1 MAKLLVVEDNLELA
15 TILATWLKAQG
26 YVVDAVHNGEDAMQL
41 LGSFSYDLL
50 ILDWELPGIEGITV
64 CERYRKKGGTSPILF
79 LTGRGDIDSKV
90 MGLESGADDYLA
102 KPFEFPELGARVKS
116 LLRRPGGMVQNVIN
130 APGIS
135 LKVDSHVALVSG
147 KEINLTPREFSLL
160 EFLMR
165 HQNKAYSSKAL
176 LDAVW
181 PLDSALSE
189 DTVRSCMRTLR
200 KKITVD
206 GEDCAIKTLQG
217 YGYVIENKSE
227 SSSS

>member
-1 MAKLLVVEDNLELA
+1 MSKLLVVEDNLELA
-15 TILATWLKAQG
+15 MILSTWLKAQG
-26 YVVDAVHNGEDAMQL
+26 YVVDSVHSGEDAMQL
-41 LGSFSYDLL
+41 LASFAYDLL

-64 CERYRKKGGTSPILF
+64 CERYRKKGGSSPILF
-79 LTGRGDIDSKV
+79 LTGKADIDSKV
-90 MGLESGADDYLA
+90 TGLESGADDYLA

-116 LLRRPGGMVQNVIN
+116 LLRRPGGLVQNVLN
-130 APGIS
+130 VSGVS
-135 LKVDSHVALVSG
+135 LKVDSHMAIVG
-147 KEINLTPREFSLL
+147 DKEISLTPREFSLL

-200 KKITVD
+200 KKISV
-206 GEDCAIKTLQG
+206 GEDCIIKTVQG
-217 YGYVIENKSE
+217 YGYIIENKN
-227 SSSS
+227 

>member
-1 MAKLLVVEDNLELA
+1 MSKLLVVEDNLELA
-15 TILATWLKAQG
+15 MILSTWLKAQG
-26 YVVDAVHNGEDAMQL
+26 YVVDSVHSGEDAMQL
-41 LGSFSYDLL
+41 LASFTYDLL

-64 CERYRKKGGTSPILF
+64 CERYRKKGGSSPILF
-79 LTGRGDIDSKV
+79 LTGKADIDSKV
-90 MGLESGADDYLA
+90 TGLESGADDYLA

-116 LLRRPGGMVQNVIN
+116 LLRRPGGLVQNVLN
-130 APGIS
+130 VSGVS
-135 LKVDSHVALVSG
+135 LKVDSHMAIVG
-147 KEINLTPREFSLL
+147 DKEISLTPREFSLL

-200 KKITVD
+200 KKISV
-206 GEDCAIKTLQG
+206 GEDCIIKTVQG
-217 YGYVIENKSE
+217 YGYIIENKN
-227 SSSS
+227 